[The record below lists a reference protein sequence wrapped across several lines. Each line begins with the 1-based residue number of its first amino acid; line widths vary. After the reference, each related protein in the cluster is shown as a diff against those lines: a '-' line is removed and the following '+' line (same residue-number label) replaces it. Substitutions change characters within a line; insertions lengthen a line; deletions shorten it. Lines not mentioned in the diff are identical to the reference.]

1 MKVSFFSKCHTNI
14 SKRITF
20 TLLYLQHAIP
30 CVRDIISSQSKGD
43 IWQTSLTLTRLN
55 SKETAEDILWKQYFL
70 WKLFPWTDGAGASQA
85 LPDKK
90 KVSDLITLKWFSG
103 NVQHASILF
112 LRKAPITFC
121 FHKVKMPTFFH
132 YCFDFFRVV

>member
-20 TLLYLQHAIP
+20 TLLYLQYAIP
-30 CVRDIISSQSKGD
+30 CVHDIISSQSKGD

-90 KVSDLITLKWFSG
+90 KKSFWFDHPEMIFWKRTTCINIFFKKSSY
-103 NVQHASILF
+103 NILF
-112 LRKAPITFC
+112 P
-121 FHKVKMPTFFH
+121 
-132 YCFDFFRVV
+132 